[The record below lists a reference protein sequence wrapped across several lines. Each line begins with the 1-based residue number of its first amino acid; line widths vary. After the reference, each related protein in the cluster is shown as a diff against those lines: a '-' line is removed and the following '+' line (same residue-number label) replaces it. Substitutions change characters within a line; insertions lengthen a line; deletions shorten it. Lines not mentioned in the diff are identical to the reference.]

1 MSRRAAVI
9 EEEFDDDT
17 DLPLPSRPLANM
29 GTRGAILES
38 LSDEDEDGD
47 IAPTFI
53 PPRAGPASPS
63 QPQFRSGAG
72 GAAEGGIVKDITPYK
87 T

>member
-47 IAPTFI
+47 VKMAEPAGVCWVSGGRIA
-53 PPRAGPASPS
+53 
-63 QPQFRSGAG
+63 
-72 GAAEGGIVKDITPYK
+72 Y
-87 T
+87 